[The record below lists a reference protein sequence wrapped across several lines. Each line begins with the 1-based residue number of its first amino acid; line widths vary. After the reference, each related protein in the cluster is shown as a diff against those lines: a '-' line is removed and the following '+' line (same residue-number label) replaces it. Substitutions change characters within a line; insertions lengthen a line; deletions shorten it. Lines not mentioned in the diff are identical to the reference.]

1 MVQIVLLVTLFVL
14 EFADV
19 YSTRKIL
26 LAGGTELNWW
36 VRWAIK
42 KFGILPGLACVK
54 LPPLI
59 ALCILSALGW
69 LPTVILVGLC
79 ALYLY
84 VVHHNRVGLTS
95 AGYCVLG
102 CLIFWCAVIKWLC
115 F

>member
-1 MVQIVLLVTLFVL
+1 MVQIILLVTLSVL
-14 EFADV
+14 EFADA
-19 YSTRKIL
+19 YSTRK
-26 LAGGTELNWW
+26 
-36 VRWAIK
+36 
-42 KFGILPGLACVK
+42 ILPGLACVK

-84 VVHHNRVGLTS
+84 VVHHNRAGLTS